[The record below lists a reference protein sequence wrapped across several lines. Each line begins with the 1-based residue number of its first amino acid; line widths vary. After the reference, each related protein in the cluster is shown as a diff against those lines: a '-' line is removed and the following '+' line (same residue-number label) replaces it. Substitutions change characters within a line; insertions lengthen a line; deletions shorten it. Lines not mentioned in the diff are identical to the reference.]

1 MGKRDEKVAK
11 AKKPLFK
18 KWWFWLIIVIVIAGA
33 VGGGNKDK
41 TKEKDTEK
49 TAKVETKNSEAAE
62 KVS

>member
-1 MGKRDEKVAK
+1 MEKE
-11 AKKPLFK
+11 KKQIYK
-18 KWWFWLIIVIVIAGA
+18 KWWFWLIIVILIAGA

-41 TKEKDTEK
+41 TKETDTEK